1 MKQNSDGS
9 SDTIKES
16 EDYILPDSDSR
27 YLTDSDVRG
36 LSANE
41 LMLARNEIY
50 ARHGRKFKDS
60 ELQNYFN
67 SKSWYRGTVDPD
79 DFSTDVFNE
88 YENKNLE
95 MIQKYEK

>member
-1 MKQNSDGS
+1 MEVPIRSKNR
-9 SDTIKES
+9 K
-16 EDYILPDSDSR
+16 DYILPDSDSR

-60 ELQNYFN
+60 ELQNYFTA
-67 SKSWYRGTVDPD
+67 SPGIEEPWIRMIFQQMY
-79 DFSTDVFNE
+79 ST
-88 YENKNLE
+88 
-95 MIQKYEK
+95 I